1 MIYNTEVEN
10 LMDKLFK
17 RDIYILLSISTN
29 IYFDQ

>member
-17 RDIYILLSISTN
+17 RDIYILFSISTN